1 MMMVM
6 VSIHIITSSSFEWYV
21 TWCKLIYPTLSKYL
35 LSKQIFAIA
44 KQSDVE
50 LITPAIG
57 LIRLTGSDRLIF
69 QQCPLEHILP
79 QFMLATFSVGGLLS
93 GLFNVF
99 TLVDELFLTDRALSW
114 GTSHIVDDLVVNQMR
129 LEGKPTTA
137 SFAFVTLQI
146 EAIVFLGTK

>member
-1 MMMVM
+1 M
-6 VSIHIITSSSFEWYV
+6 VS
-21 TWCKLIYPTLSKYL
+21 KK
-35 LSKQIFAIA
+35 IFAIA

-79 QFMLATFSVGGLLS
+79 QFTLATFSVGGLLS

-99 TLVDELFLTDRALSW
+99 ILVDELFLTDRALSW
-114 GTSHIVDDLVVNQMR
+114 WTSHIVDDLVANQMR

>member
-1 MMMVM
+1 M
-6 VSIHIITSSSFEWYV
+6 
-21 TWCKLIYPTLSKYL
+21 

-69 QQCPLEHILP
+69 QQCPFEHILP
-79 QFMLATFSVGGLLS
+79 QFMLATFSVGGFLT
-93 GLFNVF
+93 GLFKIF
-99 TLVDELFLTDRALSW
+99 ILVDELFLTDRALSW
-114 GTSHIVDDLVVNQMR
+114 GTSHIVDDLVAKQVR
-129 LEGKPTTA
+129 LEGKLTTT

-146 EAIVFLGTK
+146 EAIVFLITK

>member
-1 MMMVM
+1 M
-6 VSIHIITSSSFEWYV
+6 
-21 TWCKLIYPTLSKYL
+21 

-50 LITPAIG
+50 LITPSVG

-79 QFMLATFSVGGLLS
+79 QFMLATFSVGGLLT
-93 GLFNVF
+93 GLFNIF
-99 TLVDELFLTDRALSW
+99 ILVDELFLTDRALSW
-114 GTSHIVDDLVVNQMR
+114 WTSHIVDDLVAKQVR
-129 LEGKPTTA
+129 LEGKPTTT

-146 EAIVFLGTK
+146 EAIVFLVTK